1 MDPEPGLPSGATS
14 RASPTL
20 DSSVDPVV
28 QPTRW
33 WWIELWVENRTLFK
47 EFIKHVLFFLAL
59 FGALS
64 LFRWLFHDSKVE
76 PEQLILLTKVHFYMF
91 LILLV
96 IFAGSFIIKVMIGE
110 YREIRK

>member
-1 MDPEPGLPSGATS
+1 VDPEIGSPSGTTTQPHS
-14 RASPTL
+14 TL
-20 DSSVDPVV
+20 ASSVEPAS
-28 QPTRW
+28 QSRRW
-33 WWIELWVENRTLFK
+33 WWIELWLENRTLFK

-76 PEQLILLTKVHFYMF
+76 PEQLTLLSKVHFYMF